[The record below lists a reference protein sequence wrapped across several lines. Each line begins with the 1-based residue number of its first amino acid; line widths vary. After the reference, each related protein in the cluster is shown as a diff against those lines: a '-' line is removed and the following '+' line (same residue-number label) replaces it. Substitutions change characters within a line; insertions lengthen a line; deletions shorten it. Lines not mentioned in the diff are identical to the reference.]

1 MTWDNTE
8 IEVTG
13 SPTLFEK
20 IESQFIVKKKAGAT
34 ASYIDVTW
42 SNDLCLTPNRYY
54 FNLGGEVH
62 IITTELVRMLIADGH
77 AGNGYTIMTVEDDV
91 SGTPLPITITL
102 QKGIFYLWDG
112 EKPVLPP
119 VRLIV
124 FQNVWTTLNI
134 EIFASASVFTNPCH
148 LQYLTSEGPWMNMGA
163 PVTLDGYNPNSISF
177 TLATI
182 ENNLRIVDD
191 NGDVIWQ
198 TVEQE
203 FRGES
208 DCAKI
213 ALVEWMSD
221 YGNKKNW
228 VFEILNQTRTI
239 NQSETLINDNSSS
252 FAGSF
257 FKRKSNQVLSLELA
271 LFGLSEQELRYF
283 DDLFMSDEVTC
294 YPSTIKDI
302 RRLYNTY
309 GAVPSAMIKDKKVVQ
324 NYDNKRRDLH
334 ISLDLFTIKS
344 Y

>member
-8 IEVTG
+8 IEVKG

-42 SNDLCLTPNRYY
+42 SNNLGLTPNRYY

-77 AGNGYTIMTVEDDV
+77 AGSGYTIMTVEDDV
-91 SGTPLPITITL
+91 SGTPLSITIEL
-102 QKGIFYLWDG
+102 KKGIFYLWDG
-112 EKPVLPP
+112 EKGIVPP

-124 FQNVWTTLNI
+124 FRNVWTTLNI
-134 EIFASASVFTNPCH
+134 EIFASAFSNPCK
-148 LQYLTSEGPWMNMGA
+148 LQYLNAVGSWMNMGT
-163 PVTLDGYNPNSISF
+163 VNLDGFNPNPITFALS
-177 TLATI
+177 TI
-182 ENNLRIVDD
+182 ENNLRIID
-191 NGDVIWQ
+191 NNNEVIWQ
-198 TVEQE
+198 TIEQE

-213 ALVEWMSD
+213 ALVEWTSD

-294 YPSTIKDI
+294 FPSTISDI
-302 RRLYNTY
+302 KRLYNTY

-324 NYDNKRRDLH
+324 NYDNKRKDLH